1 MFNHLRKKH
10 FNEQN
15 IFYSIWFPGID
26 DSIIFIYVSGVII
39 MKNKYFDLRVR
50 RYHPERPKIENLSPD
65 AQFFSSK
72 RLLEGGKEYLSYAHW
87 KKGLDRN
94 NKVLDTP
101 DYWKE
106 LDHFYIYEQN

>member
-39 MKNKYFDLRVR
+39 MKNKYFIKYFSKSDGKKIKRPYDPNAEMQHEFIAGSGNLCKRYWDAKKDGLRTANAPWTITAR
-50 RYHPERPKIENLSPD
+50 K
-65 AQFFSSK
+65 
-72 RLLEGGKEYLSYAHW
+72 
-87 KKGLDRN
+87 
-94 NKVLDTP
+94 
-101 DYWKE
+101 
-106 LDHFYIYEQN
+106 